1 VDIKA
6 IGKFVEYANTLD
18 GDEKGEAQVFL
29 DRLFQAFGHQ
39 GYKEAGATLERR
51 VRRKNK
57 ATAFADLVWEP
68 RLIIEMKKRGEN
80 LVRHYDQMRDYWHDI
95 YPKPKYAILCNFD
108 EFWIYDF
115 FAQSEPVDKVLLEDF
130 QRRHLA
136 LNFMLPEEKKPLFQN
151 DMEFVSREAANK
163 IAQVFNS
170 IVDRGTDRE
179 TAQRFILQC
188 VFSLFS
194 EDFDLLPKGF
204 FTEII
209 QECQDGA
216 SSYDLFGALFNQ
228 MDNPKKAK
236 GGRFIQISY
245 FNGGLFAQIDPIDL
259 NRDELKLLADAASE
273 DWSKV
278 QPPIFGS
285 LFEGSMGKEDRHAL
299 GAHFTYEADIK
310 KIVRPTIEKF
320 WKNRIEKANTLK
332 ELRAIRDEMK
342 DFKVLDPAC
351 GCGNFLYV
359 AFMEMRRLEVILLQK
374 VYDNFTRARS
384 SMAITS
390 RLRPNRY
397 FGIDINPFAVELAK
411 VTLVLAK
418 EQSIR
423 ETEQLVAEG
432 HLYQDFDFDKAL
444 PLDNLDKNIVCDDA
458 LFCKWPEADA
468 IIGNPPYQSKNKM
481 QQELGAAYVNQ
492 VRSKYRDVP
501 GRADYCVYWFRRAH
515 DELKKNGR
523 AGLVGT
529 NTIRQNYSREGGLDY
544 IVENGGTITE
554 AVSSQPWSGDAA
566 VHVSIVNWIKGKQ
579 KGKKRLIEEIGTRG
593 NTNLIKTDLKSINSS
608 LSSKIDLSSAKQIR
622 AYASSEACYQ
632 GQTHGHAGFLLS
644 LEEAQ
649 KFIDINVKYNSVIF
663 PYLTA
668 DELFRSKP
676 PGPQR
681 CVIDF
686 HPLDVISASKFKKP
700 FKRIEKLVLPTRQ
713 ESADQEATRN
723 REVRKNNPQARIN
736 RHHEHFLNK
745 WWLLSYPREDL
756 ISKIKN
762 VDRYIACG
770 QVTKRPIF
778 DFVSSSIR
786 PNAALIVF
794 PLDDD
799 YSFGLLQSIFHWE
812 WFKGKCS
819 TLTERY
825 RYTSN
830 TVFDTFP
837 WPQKPTLPQA
847 RAVAKT
853 ALELRAFRNEIM
865 DDNDFCLRDIYRS
878 LDTPGVNP
886 LRDKHAALDEAVM
899 KAYGIKQKDDPLKFL
914 LDLNLELAKKESEGA
929 LLVGPGLPPCVK
941 DIEEFI
947 TNDCVQ
953 V

>member
-1 VDIKA
+1 MDIEA
-6 IGKFVEYANTLD
+6 IKKFVEYAQSLD
-18 GDEKGEAQVFL
+18 GDEKGEAQVFI

-51 VRRKNK
+51 IKRENK
-57 ATAFADLVWEP
+57 GTAFADLTWEP

-115 FAQSEPVDKVLLEDF
+115 FTQSEPVDKLLLKDF
-130 QRRHLA
+130 PRRYLA
-136 LNFMLPEEKKPLFQN
+136 LNFLLPEEKKPLFQN

-170 IVDRGTDRE
+170 IVKRGEDRE

-194 EDFDLLPKGF
+194 EDFDLLPRGL

-209 QECQDGA
+209 HECQEGA
-216 SSYDLFGALFNQ
+216 SSYDLFGALFRQ
-228 MDNPKKAK
+228 MNNPQKAK
-236 GGRFIQISY
+236 GGRFLQVSY
-245 FNGGLFAQIDPIDL
+245 FNGGLFSKIDTIDL
-259 NRDELKLLADAASE
+259 NKDELILLSEAAAQ

-285 LFEGSMGKEDRHAL
+285 LFEGSMDKEGRHAL

-310 KIVRPTIEKF
+310 KIVRPTIEKP
-320 WKNRIEKANTLK
+320 WKDRIRKANTLK
-332 ELRAIRDEMK
+332 ELRKIRDEMA
-342 DFKVLDPAC
+342 DFMVLDPAC

-374 VYDNFTRARS
+374 VYDNFKARARS
-384 SMAITS
+384 SMPITS
-390 RLRPNRY
+390 RLKTNRY

-411 VTLVLAK
+411 VTLMLAK

-423 ETEQLVAEG
+423 ETEQLIAEG
-432 HLYQDFDFDKAL
+432 HLFQGFDFDQAL

-458 LFCKWPEADA
+458 LFCEWPKVDV

-481 QQELGAAYVNQ
+481 QQELGVSYVSQ
-492 VRSKYRDVP
+492 IRTKYPDIP

-515 DELKKNGR
+515 DELNRNAR

-544 IVENGGTITE
+544 IVKNGGTITE

-579 KGKKRLIEEIGTRG
+579 KGKKKLIEEIGTRG
-593 NTNLIKTDLKSINSS
+593 NTKFIKTDLDLINSS
-608 LSSKIDLSSAKQIR
+608 LSSKIDISSAKIIQSN
-622 AYASSEACYQ
+622 AQLQVCYQ
-632 GQTHGHAGFLLS
+632 GQTHGHVGFIIDPEYAHELMKD
-644 LEEAQ
+644 Q
-649 KFIDINVKYNSVIF
+649 KSIDHIH
-663 PYLTA
+663 PYLTG
-668 DELFRSKP
+668 DNLLSNLKGIPSRY
-676 PGPQR
+676 
-681 CVIDF
+681 
-686 HPLDVISASKFKKP
+686 VISLNHCDNIIDAKHHGKIYAHLEANVMPEMKKKANDERNQSGKNIGP
-700 FKRIEKLVLPTRQ
+700 RQ
-713 ESADQEATRN
+713 S
-723 REVRKNNPQARIN
+723 
-736 RHHEHFLNK
+736 HFNK
-745 WWLLSYPREDL
+745 WWKYWRGRPEMIRA
-756 ISKIKN
+756 ISEIN
-762 VDRYIACG
+762 RYIVCAR
-770 QVTKRPIF
+770 VTKRPIF
-778 DFVSSSIR
+778 EFISSNIR
-786 PNAALIVF
+786 PNDALQVF
-794 PLDDD
+794 ALEDD
-799 YSFGLLQSIFHWE
+799 YSFGILQSILHWE

-837 WPQKPTLPQA
+837 WPQKPTLQQT
-847 RAVAKT
+847 RAVAQA
-853 ALELRAFRNEIM
+853 ALELRSFRNKVME
-865 DDNDFCLRDIYRS
+865 DNNFSLRDLYRT
-878 LDTPGVNP
+878 LDTPGANP
-886 LRDKHAALDEAVM
+886 LRKKHAILDKSVM
-899 KAYGIKQKDDPLKFL
+899 DAYGMQQQEDPLKFL
-914 LDLNLELAKKESEGA
+914 LDLNLELANKESKNA

-947 TNDCVQ
+947 TGDCVQ